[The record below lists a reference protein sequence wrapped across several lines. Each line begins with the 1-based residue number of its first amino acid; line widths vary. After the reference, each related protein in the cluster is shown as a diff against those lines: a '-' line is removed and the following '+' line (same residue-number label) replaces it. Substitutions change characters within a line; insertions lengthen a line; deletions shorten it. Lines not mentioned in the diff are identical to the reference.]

1 MLALICNFAWKNTL
15 AAKLLT
21 LVNPLH
27 LESPQMCYRPL
38 AICFIA
44 CINWFNQYHLEGHQM
59 GHALS
64 KKASEHYSIVL
75 HMFEVNRI
83 SISHDVVVN

>member
-1 MLALICNFAWKNTL
+1 VTIQIGLNAYSVMLALICNFAWKNTL
-15 AAKLLT
+15 AAWLT

-27 LESPQMCYRPL
+27 LEKHQMCHMPL

-44 CINWFNQYHLEGHQM
+44 LVNWFNQYHLERHQM

-64 KKASEHYSIVL
+64 RKAVHYIL
-75 HMFEVNRI
+75 YYHIN
-83 SISHDVVVN
+83 D